1 MIPSQ
6 VTIGKNQNEG
16 INVSRIKKQLWQ
28 RWRRWKKALWVG
40 AACLALTVLAW
51 RSMQVPEEI
60 SGLLT
65 DSSWTDSA
73 ESELA
78 AAVFKVGV
86 DSGEEKEKSTI
97 KNEQLLQTI
106 AQSGLSRTVHLKISY
121 VSGEEVQTFPGEKT
135 RFSLKR

>member
-1 MIPSQ
+1 
-6 VTIGKNQNEG
+6 
-16 INVSRIKKQLWQ
+16 
-28 RWRRWKKALWVG
+28 
-40 AACLALTVLAW
+40 
-51 RSMQVPEEI
+51 MQVPEEI

-86 DSGEEKEKSTI
+86 DSSEEKEKGTI

-106 AQSGLSRTVHLKISY
+106 AQSGRSRTVHLKISY
-121 VSGEEVQTFPGEKT
+121 VSGEEVQTLPGVKT
-135 RFSLKR
+135 PLQLKK